1 MGYRSDVV
9 AIVYAVHEPFVGQN
23 SVLTIDKEKRYPLLK
38 TLMNTTFKAITE
50 MWGSHFEWRDKDGVL
65 VFKANDIK
73 WYDSDRDIK
82 AFETFLQEV
91 ERCGF
96 EFECMRIG
104 ENHTDIE
111 QHESSRALG
120 FLQVERKIRID
131 I

>member
-9 AIVYAVHEPFVGQN
+9 AIVYAIHEPFVGQN

-38 TLMNTTFKAITE
+38 TLMNTTFKEIAD
-50 MWGSHFEWRDKDGVL
+50 MWGSHFKWHDIDGVL

-73 WYDSDRDIK
+73 WYDSDQDIK
-82 AFETFLQEV
+82 AFGGFLQET
-91 ERCGF
+91 ENCGF

-104 ENHTDIE
+104 ENYTDIE

>member
-9 AIVYAVHEPFVGQN
+9 AIVYAVHEPFAGQT
-23 SVLTIDKEKRYPLLK
+23 VFAIDKKRYPLLK
-38 TLMNTTFKAITE
+38 TLMNTTFKDITD
-50 MWGSHFEWRDKDGVL
+50 MWGSHFQWDDRNEVL
-65 VFKANDIK
+65 VFKADDIK

-82 AFETFLQEV
+82 AFGKFLQET
-91 ERCGF
+91 ENCGF
-96 EFECMRIG
+96 DFECMRIG

-131 I
+131 L